1 MSSAERAVFRSVDRA
16 ITPRRRRR
24 KSGPLEANP
33 KPVPLKVPYPPPR
46 DLLDPTSMNAEVPE
60 ALADLRSRYQAE
72 LEATRGLPDAMSRL
86 QAEVGLRE
94 RFGAALGV
102 TIDEWMAAAT
112 PEQRARYLPLIQA
125 HRAGARIEF
134 ATDGH
139 IVGWWEG
146 KTFHPFA
153 P

>member
-1 MSSAERAVFRSVDRA
+1 VSAE
-16 ITPRRRRR
+16 T
-24 KSGPLEANP
+24 
-33 KPVPLKVPYPPPR
+33 PPPPQVSPDGKFYWDGER
-46 DLLDPTSMNAEVPE
+46 WVPMQTPLADPAPVAQQLPDPQPAAGLSTPGIAPE
-60 ALADLRSRYQAE
+60 AVLQE
-72 LEATRGLPDAMSRL
+72 VSRL